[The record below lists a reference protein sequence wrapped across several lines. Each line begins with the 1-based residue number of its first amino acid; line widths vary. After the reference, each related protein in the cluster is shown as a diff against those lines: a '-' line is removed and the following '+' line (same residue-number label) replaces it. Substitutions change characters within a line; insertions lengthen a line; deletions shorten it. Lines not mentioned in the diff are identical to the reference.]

1 MLSFQMAAPA
11 LVGIMFVIIFVLMH
25 LYRRYRQM
33 HYDVLVR
40 DITKGHRWVMMDI
53 FNEVTFCNISNIQ
66 IKHGARCDTCGICV
80 EDYNM
85 KEANKKLPCKP
96 SSVNGDGTRHLWVKG
111 NLPSYSVCCICGGEC
126 GISPHIC
133 DRRCVWCKRT
143 LHDDCRNGAE
153 FCDFGKFRPII
164 VPPHCVELKKVGI
177 KGRRHL
183 IVSKARRPNFENWKP
198 LIVLGNRKSGN
209 NEGEIM
215 LCAFRDILNPAQV
228 IDLHD
233 MKPENALEWCHLLP
247 DTVFRVLVCGG
258 DGSVGWVLN
267 AIENLKLKT
276 LPEVG
281 ILPLGTGNDL
291 ARVLGWGEGH
301 DTDIDI
307 SEVVDQIVAATPVQ
321 LDRWKISINHKR
333 HMGISRPK
341 KEMVMNNYFSIGV
354 DALVTLNFH
363 KSRQSWPWLF
373 ANRVINKFCYFTY
386 GTKDVLERECKNLH
400 EKLKLEIDG
409 EEIELNDIEGLVVLN
424 IPSWGGGCRPWEL
437 AENKDDFCPQ
447 RIDDGM
453 LEVMALYSSF
463 HIAQLQVGMAS
474 PITLGQA
481 RNVKI
486 TLSGG
491 NAPMQCDGEPWE
503 QHPAEINIRY
513 HRKATLLARTP
524 RDL

>member
-1 MLSFQMAAPA
+1 
-11 LVGIMFVIIFVLMH
+11 MH
-25 LYRRYRQM
+25 LYRRYRRL

-40 DITKGHRWVMMDI
+40 DVTKGHRWVMVDM
-53 FNEVTFCNISNIQ
+53 FHEPTYCNIENIP
-66 IKHGARCDTCGICV
+66 IKHGARCDSCGICV
-80 EDYNM
+80 EDDKM
-85 KEANKKLPCKP
+85 KEANRKLPCKP
-96 SSVNGDGTRHLWVKG
+96 SSVKGEDTPHQWVKG
-111 NLPSYSVCCICGGEC
+111 NLPMNSKCCICNSEC
-126 GISPHIC
+126 GNHNQIC

-143 LHDDCRNGAE
+143 LHDDCSNGDE
-153 FCDFGKFRPII
+153 YCDFGRYRQII
-164 VPPHCVELKKVGI
+164 IPPHCVELKRVGI

-183 IVSKARRPNFENWKP
+183 IVSRVRHPMIEHWRP

-209 NEGEIM
+209 NDGEAV
-215 LCAFRDILNPAQV
+215 LCAFRDILNPSQV

-233 MKPENALEWCHLLP
+233 LQPENALEWCHLLP
-247 DTVFRVLVCGG
+247 DVVFRVIVCGG

-267 AIENLKLKT
+267 AIEKLNLKT
-276 LPEVG
+276 PPEVG

-301 DTDIDI
+301 DSDCDIG
-307 SEVVDQIVAATPVQ
+307 EVVQQVISATPVQ
-321 LDRWKISINHKR
+321 LDRWKITINHKK
-333 HMGISRPK
+333 HMGIARPK
-341 KEMVMNNYFSIGV
+341 KEMVMNNYCSIGV

-373 ANRVINKFCYFTY
+373 ANRLINKICYFTY

-400 EKLKLEIDG
+400 EKLQLELDG
-409 EEIELNDIEGLVVLN
+409 EEVQLHNIEGLVILN
-424 IPSWGGGCRPWEL
+424 IASWGGGCRPWDL
-437 AENKDDFCPQ
+437 AENKDDFSPA
-447 RIDDGM
+447 RYDDGL

-486 TLSGG
+486 TLKGG

-503 QHPAEINIRY
+503 QHPAEINIRF
-513 HRKATLLARTP
+513 HRQATVLTRTP
-524 RDL
+524 Q